1 VDFFEAGYRHHPY
14 KKRNETVAQ
23 PRDAI
28 LGAHGRG
35 VHGPE
40 MQTCNKRRNVWLGGI
55 VWGSPAS

>member
-1 VDFFEAGYRHHPY
+1 
-14 KKRNETVAQ
+14 VAQ

-35 VHGPE
+35 VLGPE